1 MYVHFFPA
9 HSFNIKHGR
18 GLMNSSDESKRKLV
32 EFLWV
37 EINRAIL
44 TSKEVKSSIKILRD
58 LDLLDHLSD
67 YNLVLDVNALVDLIQ
82 RNETIRESKDRRAGD
97 KPEVQDKAAVDRD
110 EIKPL
115 DMVDGKELSRNE
127 VQFQKHME
135 KNFDEGE
142 WMKQIGIRF
151 LNSD

>member
-1 MYVHFFPA
+1 
-9 HSFNIKHGR
+9 
-18 GLMNSSDESKRKLV
+18 MNSGDESKRKLV

-82 RNETIRESKDRRAGD
+82 RNETVRESNDRRAGD
-97 KPEVQDKAAVDRD
+97 SPSSQDAPAENPGAKD
-110 EIKPL
+110 EAKPL
-115 DMVDGKELSRNE
+115 DLVDGKPLSPNE
-127 VQFQKHME
+127 IMFQRHME
-135 KNFDEGE
+135 KNFDQSL
-142 WMKQIGIRF
+142 WMKQAGIRF
-151 LNSD
+151 LDEN

>member
-1 MYVHFFPA
+1 M
-9 HSFNIKHGR
+9 S
-18 GLMNSSDESKRKLV
+18 SSDESKRKLV

-82 RNETIRESKDRRAGD
+82 RNETVREANDRRAGD
-97 KPEVQDKAAVDRD
+97 NVKPQDEPVEQTGLKDAAAPV
-110 EIKPL
+110 EL
-115 DMVDGKELSRNE
+115 VDGKKLSQNE
-127 VQFQKHME
+127 IMFRKHME
-135 KNFDEGE
+135 KNFDESL
-142 WMKQIGIRF
+142 WMKQAGIRF
-151 LNSD
+151 PDEE